1 MTIILKQAIR
11 ILRPHEY
18 EKLREEFNPNHK
30 LIFDGLFFTGLKSS
44 EFWEFLD
51 NPQRYDSI
59 TRTIEVPSP
68 PTRRKIKQDSRTI
81 YLTFLGDRVIKDI
94 INTSGFGAISR
105 QAWGADVKR
114 AANKAGIGIE
124 GISPKMTRKTWTY
137 WLMSVFPDDTFRIA
151 DSMGLDANLLRSEYL
166 TTPFDEEEIER
177 IKWYLQGWGGR
188 RTIIEFG
195 RNI

>member
-1 MTIILKQAIR
+1 
-11 ILRPHEY
+11 
-18 EKLREEFNPNHK
+18 
-30 LIFDGLFFTGLKSS
+30 
-44 EFWEFLD
+44 
-51 NPQRYDSI
+51 
-59 TRTIEVPSP
+59 
-68 PTRRKIKQDSRTI
+68 
-81 YLTFLGDRVIKDI
+81 
-94 INTSGFGAISR
+94 
-105 QAWGADVKR
+105 
-114 AANKAGIGIE
+114 
-124 GISPKMTRKTWTY
+124 MTRKTWTY